1 MWKIINSP
9 IIIAV
14 IIIGSL
20 IAYDRSRNSTAA
32 MEMRGIYKEL
42 LSISEEATSDLEKK
56 KVITN
61 FVKEAGKQFRD
72 GFSSFNSEEKKKKQA
87 SQNKHHFQVKKQIKI
102 TSPKVVETK
111 RYSKLQK
118 AIVYQVINNSQEYL
132 SKVGHTIEFYYEGEL
147 LDVKDEWGNIKLAP
161 GDRKSYSY
169 KIDNEKLIFN
179 NVKIVLGDIAIMP
192 VAE

>member
-14 IIIGSL
+14 IIIGSV

-42 LSISEEATSDLEKK
+42 LSISEDATSDLEKK

-61 FVKEAGKQFRD
+61 FVKEASKQFQD

-87 SQNKHHFQVKKQIKI
+87 SQNKHFFQVKKQIKI
-102 TSPKVVETK
+102 TNPKVVETK

-118 AIVYQVINNSQEYL
+118 AIVYQVINNSQEHL
-132 SKVGHTIEFYYEGEL
+132 SKVGHSVEFYYDGEL

-169 KIDNEKLIFN
+169 KIDNEKLVFN
-179 NVKIVLGDIAIMP
+179 NVKIVLGDITIMP
-192 VAE
+192 VAK